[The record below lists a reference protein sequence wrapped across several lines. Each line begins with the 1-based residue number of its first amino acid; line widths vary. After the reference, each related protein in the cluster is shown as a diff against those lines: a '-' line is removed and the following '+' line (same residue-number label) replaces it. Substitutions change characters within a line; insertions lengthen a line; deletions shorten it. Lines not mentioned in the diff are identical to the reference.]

1 MIANSEINEN
11 GIIYSDSFLGGPDG
25 FVKNQFPLTPSPTY
39 HLLKILL
46 SLQKRGRRIGNYVN
60 L

>member
-25 FVKNQFPLTPSPTY
+25 FVKNQFPPHPFTHLPFIENFIVPS
-39 HLLKILL
+39 K
-46 SLQKRGRRIGNYVN
+46 KRQEDRK
-60 L
+60 LC

>member
-25 FVKNQFPLTPSPTY
+25 FVKNQFPPPPLHPLTIYWKFYCPF
-39 HLLKILL
+39 K
-46 SLQKRGRRIGNYVN
+46 KEAGG
-60 L
+60 